1 MVRDQFIKTVKE
13 YKLLAPGDRV
23 LIAVSGGVDSTALLN
38 LLHSVKEEFDLDL
51 HVAHLNH
58 MIRRGDA
65 ELDLK
70 YVQNLSAKLG
80 IPVTAEA
87 CDVQAMAN
95 REKKGLEVTA
105 RIARYNFFERVAKQ
119 IKADKIAVGHTA
131 DDNVETFLMRMLRG
145 AGLKGLC
152 GITPKRGKI
161 IRPMIKNWRKEIE
174 LYVGSLKLVPRRD
187 YTNYESKYLRNR
199 VRMKLIPQ
207 LRLYNLNIK
216 EIILQTILLLT
227 EDSDY
232 LEKKA
237 DEYLKEMII
246 TEGEGELKL
255 DISKLKEL
263 EKAVQG
269 RVVRC
274 AVEQIKGDLID
285 VLFIHIN
292 DVLNKLS
299 NTESWELH
307 LPGGIFVSGNQ
318 GILIVSSEKPVLTG
332 GKSFRYLLTIP
343 GSVNICELGKEISA
357 EIVKEAYISEA
368 KNKIY
373 VDYSVLGKRIVVRN
387 RADGDKF
394 NPLGMK
400 GTKKIQDLFVD
411 NKIPADQRDLIPIL
425 ESGGKIIWVAG
436 LQMDERA
443 KVTPETKKIVKLEMK

>member
-1 MVRDQFIKTVKE
+1 MIRDQFIKTIKE
-13 YKLLAPGDRV
+13 YELLAPGDRV

-38 LLHSVKEEFDLDL
+38 LLHSIKEEFDLDL

-58 MIRRGDA
+58 MLRRGDA

-70 YVQNLSAKLG
+70 FVQELSSRLG

-95 REKKGLEVTA
+95 QEKKGLEAAA
-105 RIARYNFFERVAKQ
+105 RVARYNFFERVAKQ
-119 IKADKIAVGHTA
+119 IGADKIAVGHTA

-174 LYVGSLKLVPRRD
+174 EYVGSIKLVPRRD

-199 VRMKLIPQ
+199 VRMKLVPQ

-237 DEYLKEMII
+237 DEYLKEMIVS
-246 TEGEGELKL
+246 TDENELKL
-255 DISKLKEL
+255 ELLKLKGL
-263 EKAVQG
+263 EGAIQG

-274 AVEQIKGDLID
+274 AIEKIKGDLID
-285 VLFIHIN
+285 VSFVHIKDIGDKLN
-292 DVLNKLS
+292 D
-299 NTESWELH
+299 TESWELH
-307 LPGGIFVSGNQ
+307 LPGGIFASGSQ
-318 GILIVSSEKPVLTG
+318 GVLTISGEKPVLSG
-332 GKSFRYLLTIP
+332 GGSFCYLLTIP
-343 GSVNICELGKEISA
+343 GSVNICELGKQINA
-357 EIVKEAYISEA
+357 EIVKDTDLSNS
-368 KNKIY
+368 KNMIY
-373 VDYSVLGKRIVVRN
+373 VDYAVLGKKITIRN
-387 RADGDKF
+387 RSDGDKF
-394 NPLGMK
+394 NPLGMT
-400 GTKKIQDLFVD
+400 GTKKVQDLFVD
-411 NKIPADQRDLIPIL
+411 NKIPADQRDLVPIL
-425 ESGGKIIWVAG
+425 ESGGKIIWIAG

-443 KVTPETKKIVKLEMK
+443 KVTPKTKEIVKLEIK